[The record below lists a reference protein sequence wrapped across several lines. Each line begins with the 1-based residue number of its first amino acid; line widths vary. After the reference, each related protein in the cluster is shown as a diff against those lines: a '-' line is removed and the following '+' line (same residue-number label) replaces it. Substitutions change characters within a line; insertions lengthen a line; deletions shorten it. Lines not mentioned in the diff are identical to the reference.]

1 MGVSH
6 QRPLLCSRWMCPI
19 WSEKRR
25 KSTAHQTCSPL
36 QKPPSQ
42 GPAVLSLFP
51 HPESPHPFKAP
62 TESFCKAVP
71 PQPSMCASQ
80 DIHLAAPCTKSLE
93 VPEGKSPLHFK
104 GKKDVL
110 TADTGREYWRLL
122 REAWPQRARKNTS
135 RPLALGMNKVCPS
148 YGPPIP

>member
-71 PQPSMCASQ
+71 PQPSMYASQ
-80 DIHLAAPCTKSLE
+80 DIHSAAPCTKSLK

-104 GKKDVL
+104 GKKRCTDSRYRERVL
-110 TADTGREYWRLL
+110 A
-122 REAWPQRARKNTS
+122 ASQRSMASEGQEEHKQTS
-135 RPLALGMNKVCPS
+135 GVRNE
-148 YGPPIP
+148 